1 MITKTHTPHQPILSE
16 ANQRYEQAEK
26 RVMDNLGLNY
36 ETRYIDLSYPR
47 MTIRTLS
54 IGQGSPVLAVAGGV
68 GNGTA
73 LASLFAHMRG
83 YRIITLDRPGAGL
96 SDGIDHR
103 RVDLRKLAVHT
114 LEALLDAYD
123 LTSVPVISNSMGG
136 LWAFWLGL
144 DRPERVKLHA
154 QMGCPAL
161 ILSTSAPAF
170 MRLSGVPLVG
180 NLVHNMAKPKDMA
193 ATREGLKFMGHS
205 PAARSQMTAEDVEF
219 FFEMYR
225 LPTYDQAW
233 KSLMQTVVPMG
244 RPNARY
250 ALKED
255 TLRRVQQ
262 PVQFVWGDN
271 DPFGDLDVAQR
282 VCDIL
287 PNAGLHT
294 VASGHLP
301 WLDMPG
307 EVAAVFTEFID
318 SHG

>member
-1 MITKTHTPHQPILSE
+1 LRDKEIDMIAQMQTAQRPALSE
-16 ANQRYEQAEK
+16 AHRRYEQAEK
-26 RVMDNLGLNY
+26 QLMDSLGLDY
-36 ETRYIDLSYPR
+36 DTRYIELSYPPV
-47 MTIRTLS
+47 TIRTLS
-54 IGQGSPVLAVAGGV
+54 IGQGMPVLAVCGGV

-73 LASLFAHMRG
+73 LASLFAHMPD

-96 SDGIDHR
+96 SEGIDHR
-103 RVDLRKLAVHT
+103 SVNLRKLAVHT
-114 LEALLDAYD
+114 LEAVLDAYD

-144 DRPERVKLHA
+144 DRPDRVKLHA

-180 NLVHNMAKPKDMA
+180 NVIHNMAKPKDIA
-193 ATREGLKFMGHS
+193 
-205 PAARSQMTAEDVEF
+205 F

-233 KSLMQTVVPMG
+233 KSLMQAVIPLG

-250 ALKED
+250 ALKENE
-255 TLRRVQQ
+255 LRQVQQ

-271 DPFGDLDVAQR
+271 DPFGDLDVAR
-282 VCDIL
+282 HVCDVL
-287 PNAGLHT
+287 PNARLHT

-301 WLDMPG
+301 WLDSPK

-318 SHG
+318 SHV